1 MATVVMNQS
10 DETITYQL
18 FVGPEAIEVIIL
30 PHSIQTLVY

>member
-18 FVGPEAIEVIIL
+18 FVGSEAIEVIIL
-30 PHSIQTLVY
+30 RHSIQTLVY